1 MLQSEYDFMRS
12 PSNYNEGELVTLP
25 LSLPW
30 TGRHQPGLRLDLS
43 GREKEAWVRLRRHP
57 LIVRFSPGTCP
68 GLTSLSR
75 RRTSTSSS
83 HYWDAAAESLIIQLL
98 IIVYDTNIGIKS
110 Q

>member
-1 MLQSEYDFMRS
+1 MI
-12 PSNYNEGELVTLP
+12 TLP

-30 TGRHQPGLRLDLS
+30 IGRHQPGLRLDLS

-57 LIVRFSPGTCP
+57 LIVRFSPGIFT

-83 HYWDAAAESLIIQLL
+83 QLWDAAAESLVIQLL
-98 IIVYDTNIGIKS
+98 ISVYDTENGIKS